1 MKYWVTCQNALLTTL
16 AYRGNLLLHLLTTTI
31 NVLVTIF
38 MWLAVY
44 NFSGRSD
51 IAGIQ
56 PQQMVLYLIVV
67 NILALIFSADP
78 IFKFSGLVR
87 SGNLSIVL
95 MRPINYFVQ
104 SFWDYLGRAIPYLI
118 IYGLATGIISPVF
131 HRGPLYGLS
140 SLLLMAVTYGMF
152 FLMITAISLCSFWLV
167 QVWPLRPVL
176 SALFLLLG
184 GQAFPLQVLPAT
196 FSWLIYNPF
205 SLAGNQLTLLL
216 LGKLSLGQIATTGGW
231 AMLWTIVALV
241 LIKLTWQR
249 GIRSYEGVGS

>member
-1 MKYWVTCQNALLTTL
+1 MKYWLTCQNALMATL
-16 AYRGNLLLHLLTTTI
+16 AYRGNLVLHLLTTAV
-31 NVLVTIF
+31 NVMVTIF

-56 PQQMVLYLIVV
+56 PNQMVIYLIVV
-67 NILALIFSADP
+67 NVLALIFSAEP

-87 SGNLSIVL
+87 SGNLSVVL
-95 MRPINYFVQ
+95 MRPINYFIQ
-104 SFWDYLGRAIPYLI
+104 SFWDYLGRGLPFLV
-118 IYGLATGIISPVF
+118 IYGLATGFISPVF
-131 HRGPLYGLS
+131 RRGLLYALS
-140 SLLLMAVTYGMF
+140 SLLLMVLTYGMF
-152 FLMITAISLCSFWLV
+152 FLMITTISLCSFWLV

-184 GQAFPLQVLPAT
+184 GQAFPLQVLPPA
-196 FSWLIYNPF
+196 FAWLIYNPF

-216 LGKLSLGQIATTGGW
+216 LGKLSLNQILLAGGW
-231 AMLWTIVALV
+231 ALGWAVVALGILKIV
-241 LIKLTWQR
+241 WPR

>member
-1 MKYWVTCQNALLTTL
+1 MKYWVTCQNALMTTL
-16 AYRGNLLLHLLTTTI
+16 AYRGNLFLHLLTTAI

-51 IAGIQ
+51 IAGIR
-56 PQQMVLYLIVV
+56 PNQMVLYLIVV
-67 NILALIFSADP
+67 NVLALIFSAEP

-87 SGNLSIVL
+87 SGNLSVVL
-95 MRPINYFVQ
+95 MRPINYFIQ
-104 SFWDYLGRAIPYLI
+104 SFWDYLGRAIPYLFV
-118 IYGLATGIISPVF
+118 YGLATAIVSPVF
-131 HRGPLYGLS
+131 HRGLLYGLS
-140 SLLLMAVTYGMF
+140 SFLLMVITYGMF
-152 FLMITAISLCSFWLV
+152 FLLVTAISLCTFWLV

-184 GQAFPLQVLPAT
+184 GQAFPLQVLPPA

-216 LGKLSLGQIATTGGW
+216 LGKLSLRQVATAGSW
-231 AMLWTIVALV
+231 AMLWTVVTLAL
-241 LIKLTWQR
+241 LKLTWHR